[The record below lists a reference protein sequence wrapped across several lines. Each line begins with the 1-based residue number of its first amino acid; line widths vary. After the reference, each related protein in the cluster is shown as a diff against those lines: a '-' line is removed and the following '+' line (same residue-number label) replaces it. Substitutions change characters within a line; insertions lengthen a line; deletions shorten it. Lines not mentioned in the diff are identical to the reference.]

1 MEQAL
6 LPQPEAYLDAEE
18 RRLLYV
24 AMTRARHRVWLMF
37 NKKEPSDFVDILKR
51 LGVPAAGRP

>member
-6 LPQPEAYLDAEE
+6 LPQPEDFPDAEE

-24 AMTRARHRVWLMF
+24 AMTRARQRVWLMF
-37 NKKEPSDFVDILKR
+37 NKQEPSVFVDVLKY
-51 LGVPAAGRP
+51 LDVPVARKP